1 MYDTVKLSYSLL
13 DNIVPKDTE
22 VFNNLVNIT
31 ESIDVHTQSNW
42 ITGKVKNMVIRR
54 NANSITV
61 QGSLPK
67 YQYGN
72 NLQTLQRADTGL
84 IIEELS
90 DLIRTDLSKARLQRV
105 DFSTNIITEHKPQY
119 YYRFLGHLTRFY
131 RHSDN
136 SSLYYN
142 QGCKKLLFY
151 DKIKDAKAK
160 QMPIPKQY
168 QNKNVLRYEMRLLK
182 QVKKFFKRDVLAND
196 LINKQLYNYLL
207 DKWYEYYKEIEKQKS
222 KINIMSNQITSPK
235 DFDKQLLIGLVQ
247 SLGYSH
253 IDDVIEQMKTM
264 KVFNQKEYYSRL
276 KSKYRRLSKVD
287 ICDEDVISE
296 IDMKINEVVLSE
308 KSM

>member
-1 MYDTVKLSYSLL
+1 MYDTVKFSYSLF
-13 DNIVPKDTE
+13 DNTVPKDNE

-31 ESIDVHTQSNW
+31 ESTDLVSQSTW
-42 ITGKVKNMVIRR
+42 IRGNAKNMVIRR

-72 NLQTLQRADTGL
+72 NLQTLQRVDGGL
-84 IIEELS
+84 IIDELS
-90 DLIRTDLSKARLQRV
+90 DLINTDLSKARLQRV

-142 QGCKKLLFY
+142 QACKKLLFY

-160 QMPIPKQY
+160 QMPIPKEY
-168 QNKNVLRYEMRLLK
+168 HNKNVLRYEMRLLK
-182 QVKKFFKRDVLAND
+182 QVKKFFKRDVLAKD

-235 DFDKQLLIGLVQ
+235 DFDRQLLIGLVQ
-247 SLGYSH
+247 SLGYNH

-264 KVFNQKEYYSRL
+264 KVFHQKEYYSRL
-276 KSKYRRLSKVD
+276 KSKYKRLSKVD
-287 ICDEDVISE
+287 LNDEDVISE
-296 IDMKINEVVLSE
+296 IDMKIKEVVLTE

>member
-1 MYDTVKLSYSLL
+1 MYDTVKFSYSLF
-13 DNIVPKDTE
+13 DNTVPKDNE

-31 ESIDVHTQSNW
+31 ESTDLASQSTW
-42 ITGKVKNMVIRR
+42 IRGNAKNMVIRR

-72 NLQTLQRADTGL
+72 NLQTLQRVDGGL
-84 IIEELS
+84 IIDELS
-90 DLIRTDLSKARLQRV
+90 DLINTDLSKARLQRV

-182 QVKKFFKRDVLAND
+182 QVKKFFKRDVLAKD
-196 LINKQLYNYLL
+196 LIDKQLYNYLL

-247 SLGYSH
+247 SLGYNH
-253 IDDVIEQMKTM
+253 IDDVIEQMKTK
-264 KVFNQKEYYSRL
+264 KVFHQREYYSRL
-276 KSKYRRLSKVD
+276 KSKYKRLSKVD
-287 ICDEDVISE
+287 INDEDVISE
-296 IDMKINEVVLSE
+296 IDMKIKEVVLTE

>member
-13 DNIVPKDTE
+13 DNIVPKDSE

-42 ITGKVKNMVIRR
+42 ITGKAKNMVIRR

-90 DLIRTDLSKARLQRV
+90 DLISTDLRKARLQRV

-142 QGCKKLLFY
+142 QACKKLLFY

-160 QMPIPKQY
+160 QMPIPKEY
-168 QNKNVLRYEMRLLK
+168 HNKNVLRYEMRLLK
-182 QVKKFFKRDVLAND
+182 QVKKFFKRDVLAKD

-235 DFDKQLLIGLVQ
+235 DFDRQLLIGLVQ
-247 SLGYSH
+247 SLGYNH

-264 KVFNQKEYYSRL
+264 KVFHQKEYYSRL
-276 KSKYRRLSKVD
+276 KSKYKRLSKVD
-287 ICDEDVISE
+287 LNDEDVISE
-296 IDMKINEVVLSE
+296 IDMKIKEVVLTE

>member
-42 ITGKVKNMVIRR
+42 ITGKAKNMVIRR

-90 DLIRTDLSKARLQRV
+90 DLISTDLSKARLQRV

-160 QMPIPKQY
+160 QMLIPKQY

-287 ICDEDVISE
+287 ISDEDVISE

>member
-42 ITGKVKNMVIRR
+42 ITGKAKNMVIRR

-90 DLIRTDLSKARLQRV
+90 DLISTDLRKARLQRV

-287 ICDEDVISE
+287 ISDEDVISE
-296 IDMKINEVVLSE
+296 INMKINEVVLSE

>member
-1 MYDTVKLSYSLL
+1 MYDTVKFSYSLF
-13 DNIVPKDTE
+13 DNTVPKDNE

-31 ESIDVHTQSNW
+31 ESTDLASQSTW
-42 ITGKVKNMVIRR
+42 IRGNAKNMVIRR

-72 NLQTLQRADTGL
+72 NLQTLQRVDGGL
-84 IIEELS
+84 IIDELS
-90 DLIRTDLSKARLQRV
+90 DLINTDLSKARLQRV

-287 ICDEDVISE
+287 ISDEDVISE
-296 IDMKINEVVLSE
+296 IDMKINEVVLTE

>member
-1 MYDTVKLSYSLL
+1 MYDTVKFSYSLF
-13 DNIVPKDTE
+13 DNTVPKDNE

-31 ESIDVHTQSNW
+31 ESTDLASQSTW
-42 ITGKVKNMVIRR
+42 IRGNAKNMVIRR

-72 NLQTLQRADTGL
+72 NLQTLQRVDGGL
-84 IIEELS
+84 IIDELS
-90 DLIRTDLSKARLQRV
+90 DLINTDLSKARLQRV
-105 DFSTNIITEHKPQY
+105 DFSTNIITKHKPQY

-168 QNKNVLRYEMRLLK
+168 HNKNVLRYEMRLLK
-182 QVKKFFKRDVLAND
+182 QVKKFFKRDVLAKD
-196 LINKQLYNYLL
+196 LIDKQLYNYLL
-207 DKWYEYYKEIEKQKS
+207 DKWYEYYKEIEKQKR

-235 DFDKQLLIGLVQ
+235 DFDRQLLIGLVQ
-247 SLGYSH
+247 SLGYNH

-264 KVFNQKEYYSRL
+264 KVFHQKEYYSRL
-276 KSKYRRLSKVD
+276 KSKYKRLSKVD
-287 ICDEDVISE
+287 LNDEDVISE
-296 IDMKINEVVLSE
+296 IDMKIKEVVLTE

>member
-42 ITGKVKNMVIRR
+42 ITGKAKNMVIRR

-90 DLIRTDLSKARLQRV
+90 DLISTDLRKARLQRV

-296 IDMKINEVVLSE
+296 IDMKINEVVLTE

>member
-1 MYDTVKLSYSLL
+1 MYDTVKFSYSLF
-13 DNIVPKDTE
+13 DNTVPKDNE

-31 ESIDVHTQSNW
+31 ESTDLASQSTW
-42 ITGKVKNMVIRR
+42 IRGNAKNMVIRR

-72 NLQTLQRADTGL
+72 NLQTLQRVDGGL
-84 IIEELS
+84 IIDELS
-90 DLIRTDLSKARLQRV
+90 DLINTDLSKARLQRV

-142 QGCKKLLFY
+142 QACKKLLFY

-160 QMPIPKQY
+160 QMPIPKEY
-168 QNKNVLRYEMRLLK
+168 HNKNVLRYEMRLLK
-182 QVKKFFKRDVLAND
+182 QVKKFFKRDVLAKD

-235 DFDKQLLIGLVQ
+235 DFDRQLLIGLVQ
-247 SLGYSH
+247 SLGYNH

-264 KVFNQKEYYSRL
+264 KVFHQKEYYSRL
-276 KSKYRRLSKVD
+276 KSKYKRLSKVD
-287 ICDEDVISE
+287 LNDEDVISE
-296 IDMKINEVVLSE
+296 IDMKIKEVVLTE